1 MENSHNKYGPKR
13 SESAFKIWVSV
24 FHTVDSLIFQFLSSD
39 LSETASLLRKSMD
52 QSETDLEKVSADHQQ
67 AVENLKSLTGEAQNL
82 QEISSDKQQQVL
94 NIKNSDPRGEQ
105 STQTY
110 RFKFMTRVVL
120 YEVCADH
127 LL

>member
-1 MENSHNKYGPKR
+1 
-13 SESAFKIWVSV
+13 
-24 FHTVDSLIFQFLSSD
+24 
-39 LSETASLLRKSMD
+39 MD

-67 AVENLKSLTGEAQNL
+67 AVENLKSLTEEAQNL

-105 STQTY
+105 STHTY
-110 RFKFMTRVVL
+110 RFKFMARVVL